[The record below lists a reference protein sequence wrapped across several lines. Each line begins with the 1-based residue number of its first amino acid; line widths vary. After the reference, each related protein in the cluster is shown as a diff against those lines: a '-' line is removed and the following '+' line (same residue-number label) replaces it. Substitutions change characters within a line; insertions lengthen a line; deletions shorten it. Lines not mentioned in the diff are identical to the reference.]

1 MGSMLRFT
9 TALST
14 LAVAG
19 LVAGCASPF
28 ARVAEAS
35 SPVPGKTLGAAAR
48 TQLALASGDFAA
60 AVGWAEQAVASSP
73 RDATLRTLLGNA
85 YLGAGRFASAEA
97 AYMDAVALGGQEAG
111 LAMKL
116 VLAQIAAGRGEQAI
130 QLLDHLRG
138 AADPGD
144 VGLAMALA
152 GQPGNAIA
160 LLDEAA
166 RRPEAD
172 ARTRQ
177 NLALAHALAG
187 NWEMARVVA
196 AQDIPADQLDAR
208 LAEWMAIAKPNNGP
222 GQVAALLGVS
232 PAAADPGQ
240 PARLALRE
248 TGERLAAAAAV
259 PPVPALPAPIAEPV
273 PAGPEMAA
281 NTTVI
286 NDPGF
291 ASTPLPEA
299 PVAVAAAEV
308 TVPLPAAEPA
318 SRPVESGEQLAD
330 IAGALESL
338 RTEPVRASGRLPR
351 ISQLRRTAAARFAR
365 SGVVVQLGA
374 YGSPARV
381 QTAWSAIAR
390 RHSAV
395 VRYTP
400 ASARF
405 KATGGTVYRLS
416 LKGFGSDRE
425 ARLLCEQLKRSGSAC
440 FVRNAAGDTPVRFAA
455 R

>member
-1 MGSMLRFT
+1 MGSMLRFS

-14 LAVAG
+14 LAMAG

-28 ARVAEAS
+28 ARVTEAS
-35 SPVPGKTLGAAAR
+35 SAVPGKTLGAATRA
-48 TQLALASGDFAA
+48 QLALASGDFAG
-60 AVGWAEQAVASSP
+60 AVNWAEQAVANSP
-73 RDATLRTLLGNA
+73 REAMLRTLLGNA

-97 AYMDAVALGGQEAG
+97 AYNDALTLGGQEPAIA
-111 LAMKL
+111 LKL
-116 VLAQIAAGRGEQAI
+116 VLAQIAQGRGEQAMQMLD
-130 QLLDHLRG
+130 QLRA

-152 GQPGNAIA
+152 GQPGNAVA

-208 LAEWMAIAKPNNGP
+208 LAEWMAIAKPNNGS
-222 GQVAALLGVS
+222 GQIAALLGVS

-248 TGERLAAAAAV
+248 TGERMAVAA
-259 PPVPALPAPIAEPV
+259 PAPLPMNAAPSPEPMPAEPQV
-273 PAGPEMAA
+273 AA
-281 NTTVI
+281 SETTVI

-291 ASTPLPEA
+291 ASAPIAET
-299 PVAVAAAEV
+299 PVAVAASEV

-318 SRPVESGEQLAD
+318 PPPAEPGEQLAD
-330 IAGALESL
+330 VAQTLESL
-338 RTEPVRASGRLPR
+338 RAEPIRPSGKLPKV
-351 ISQLRRTAAARFAR
+351 SQLRRTAAARFAR

-374 YGSPARV
+374 YGSPARM

-390 RHSAV
+390 RHSAMA
-395 VRYTP
+395 RYTP

-405 KATGGTVYRLS
+405 KARGGTVYRLS
-416 LKGFGSDRE
+416 LQGFGSDRE

-440 FVRNAAGDTPVRFAA
+440 FVRNIAGDTPVRFAA